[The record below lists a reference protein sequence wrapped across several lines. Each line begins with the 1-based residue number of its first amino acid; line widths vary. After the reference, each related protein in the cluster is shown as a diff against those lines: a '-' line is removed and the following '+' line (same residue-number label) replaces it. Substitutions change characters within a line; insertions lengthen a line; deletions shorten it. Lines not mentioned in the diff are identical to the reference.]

1 MSISTLKDFES
12 AKSELRA
19 ASEAY
24 YLGTTLLM
32 DDAGYDALLRDIE
45 AAEALHPEWAGDD
58 SVVAVAGGADVGGD
72 IVHSHQLLSLDNARG
87 DDELRTWFTRAFTDG
102 AFEVAIEPKLDGLAI
117 VALYEKGALVQV
129 VTRGDGLSGEDVTLR
144 GSTASGL
151 PTKLTKPVT
160 VELRGEIYM
169 SNADFEAANV
179 QRDAAG
185 KEALANP
192 RNGAAGALRNQ
203 SDAVAAP
210 LSFACY
216 DAYGLDGTHVE
227 VMNEAKALGVTL
239 ARDVAGL
246 TTTTSDAEQAIA
258 VIADLSTRRSALGFP
273 IDGAVVKANDPAVR
287 ERLGNSSKA
296 PRWAIAYKY
305 PPEERFTK
313 LLEVIA
319 QVGKTGVI
327 TPRARVAPVEV
338 GGVTVEFA
346 SMHNWVLA
354 AERGWMI
361 GDTVSIRRAGDV
373 VPELVAP
380 IVGLR
385 DGTETPV
392 VAPVV
397 CPQCGSA
404 IDKSEK
410 RWRCSTGRV
419 CGLKEAISYAAS
431 RDALDIEGFG
441 DVLVAQVVDTGL
453 VGDLAD
459 VFGLTQGQLE
469 GLERMGAQSAA
480 NVIAQIDLARSASRA
495 RLFTALGIRST
506 GRSLCRRLA
515 RHFDSLEA
523 LRSAT
528 LDQLQEV
535 DGIGTEKALIIQGE
549 LKEISPLIDRLIA
562 LGITG
567 TEATA
572 AVTGEL
578 PLADMSVVV
587 TGSMTGALGGLSRN
601 EVNELI
607 EANGGRAS
615 SSVSKSTSMLVVGE
629 KAGSKADKAA
639 QLGVRTVSE
648 AEFAQLLGLA

>member
-1 MSISTLKDFES
+1 MSISTLEDFES
-12 AKSELRA
+12 AKSALRT

-24 YLGTTLLM
+24 YLGTDLRM
-32 DDAGYDALLRDIE
+32 DDATYDALLRDIE
-45 AAEALHPEWAGDD
+45 DAEAAHPDWAGDD
-58 SVVAVAGGADVGGD
+58 SVVAVASGAAVGGD
-72 IVHSHQLLSLDNARG
+72 VVHSHQLLSLENAMG
-87 DDELRTWFTRAFTDG
+87 DAPMRTWFQKAFAEG
-102 AFEVAIEPKLDGLAI
+102 PFEVAIEPKLDGLAV
-117 VALYEKGALVQV
+117 VALYENGLLVQV

-144 GSTASGL
+144 GSTAKGL

-160 VELRGEIYM
+160 VELRGEVYM
-169 SNADFEAANV
+169 SVADFDAANLL
-179 QRDAAG
+179 RDAAG
-185 KEALANP
+185 KKALANP

-216 DAYGLDGTHVE
+216 DAYGIDGTHVE
-227 VMNEAKALGVTL
+227 VMSEAKALGATL
-239 ARDVAGL
+239 ARDVAGI
-246 TTTTSDAEQAIA
+246 TKTSSDAEEVIAI
-258 VIADLSTRRSALGFP
+258 IADLHARRATLGFP
-273 IDGAVVKANDPAVR
+273 IDGAVIKANAPEVR
-287 ERLGNSSKA
+287 ERLGVSSRA

-313 LLEVIA
+313 ILEVIA

-327 TPRARVAPVEV
+327 TPVARVTPVAV

-354 AERGWMI
+354 AQRGWMI
-361 GDTVSIRRAGDV
+361 GDTVSIRRAGEV

-385 DGTETPV
+385 DGTETPFAV
-392 VAPVV
+392 PEV
-397 CPQCGSA
+397 CPQCGSP

-410 RWRCSTGRV
+410 RWRCSTGRI
-419 CGLKEAISYAAS
+419 CGIRGAISYAAS
-431 RDALDIEGFG
+431 RDALDIEGLG

-453 VGDLAD
+453 VTDLAD
-459 VFGLTQGQLE
+459 VFTLKTKDLE
-469 GLERMGAQSAA
+469 ALERMGAQSAQ
-480 NVIAQIDLARSASRA
+480 NVIAEINKARGASRA

-515 RHFDSLEA
+515 RHFDSLES
-523 LRSAT
+523 LRTAS

-535 DGIGTEKALIIQGE
+535 DGIGTEKALVIRAE
-549 LKEISPLIDRLIA
+549 LAELSPVIDRLIA

-567 TEATA
+567 TEAEVVSA
-572 AVTGEL
+572 AA
-578 PLADMSVVV
+578 PLSGKTVVV
-587 TGSMTGALGGLSRN
+587 TGSMVGALAGRSRN

-607 EANGGRAS
+607 EANGGKAS
-615 SSVSKSTSMLVVGE
+615 SSVSKSTSILVVGE

-639 QLGVRTVSE
+639 ELGVPTLSE
-648 AEFAQLLGLA
+648 EEFAKLLGLSS